1 MNRLTLMLL
10 FCTAIQAAS
19 GQRILKDTLPLSLEL
34 ELGLIDLPFM
44 TDAAKTETIRRLDG
58 SAAVPGRFNGKGY
71 GVFYRNPGMTQA
83 TDMAHNLHGSLYY
96 AHNALWQRLKKPRT
110 TAGYVLN
117 RLLAN
122 ATALGTDYL
131 AIKLPYGYAFQHE
144 EFHRA
149 VMTARHIYSY
159 DAVWDFGKGLDIAV
173 TRVKDAD
180 LVYLKKHFPADQVR
194 LLAAGVEGEYA
205 YFRRMQQDNF
215 FRKSGYPFVGL
226 SLLGTFH
233 AINYVK
239 LPLSGRFNR
248 ITDSILAQDKN
259 NILARDFT
267 GYDFSS
273 WVYDLFTPEEAYA
286 ARGNWP
292 GGVGIKRPVSA
303 AQLNPEMKR
312 FLKETGHM
320 QYLNLVSPFMIGI
333 NRIQLRPGVLFNF
346 ALRSVPTSF
355 GYYAGGDF
363 FLDLY
368 NRQFLV
374 SLGVNR
380 NDALTL
386 PALEMR
392 TYGLRKTASARF
404 DSDVHLAAWL
414 QPRDQLFF
422 SRKGVLGMSL
432 GVQPHYALTRRF
444 SLMGSFSYKTRG
456 WMFENPYLDQKC
468 TGNLGFRWKVW

>member
-10 FCTAIQAAS
+10 FCTAIQAAF
-19 GQRILKDTLPLSLEL
+19 GQRILKDTLPPSLEL
-34 ELGLIDLPFM
+34 ELHLIDLPFM
-44 TDAAKTETIRRLDG
+44 TDAAKTETIRRQDG
-58 SAAVPGRFNGKGY
+58 SAVFPGRFNGKGY
-71 GVFYRNPGMTQA
+71 GAFYRNPGMTQA

-96 AHNALWQRLKKPRT
+96 AHNALWKRLKKPRT

-149 VMTARHIYSY
+149 VMTARHVYSY

-180 LVYLKKHFPADQVR
+180 LVYLKKRFPADQVR
-194 LLAAGVEGEYA
+194 LAAAGVEGEYA

-259 NILARDFT
+259 DILARDFT
-267 GYDFSS
+267 GYDFSA
-273 WVYDLFTPEEAYA
+273 WVYDLFTPEEPYET
-286 ARGNWP
+286 RGSWP
-292 GGVGIKRPVSA
+292 DGVGIRRPVSA
-303 AQLNPEMKR
+303 SQLSPGMKH
-312 FLKETGHM
+312 FLKETGRM

-392 TYGLRKTASARF
+392 AYGLQKRASKRF
-404 DSDVHLAAWL
+404 HTDVHLAAWL
-414 QPRDQLFF
+414 QPKDQLFF
-422 SRKGVLGMSL
+422 SRQSVLGMGLS
-432 GVQPHYALTRRF
+432 VQPYYALTRRF
-444 SLMGSFSYKTRG
+444 GLMGSLSYKTRG
-456 WMFENPYLDQKC
+456 WMFENPYLDQKF

>member
-1 MNRLTLMLL
+1 MLL
-10 FCTAIQAAS
+10 FCAAVQAAS
-19 GQRILKDTLPLSLEL
+19 GQRILKDTLPPSLEL
-34 ELGLIDLPFM
+34 ELRLMDLPFM
-44 TDAAKTETIRRLDG
+44 TDAAKTETIRKQGG
-58 SAAVPGRFNGKGY
+58 SAAFPVRFNGKGY
-71 GVFYRNPGMTQA
+71 GAFYRNPGMSQA

-110 TAGYVLN
+110 TEGYVLN

-122 ATALGTDYL
+122 ATALATDYL

-149 VMTARHIYSY
+149 VMTARHIYSD

-194 LLAAGVEGEYA
+194 LSAAGVEGEYA

-226 SLLGTFH
+226 SLLGTLH

-259 NILARDFT
+259 DILARDFT

-273 WVYDLFTPEEAYA
+273 WVYDLFTPDEPYA

-303 AQLNPEMKR
+303 GQLSPEMKR
-312 FLKETGHM
+312 FLKETGRM
-320 QYLNLVSPFMIGI
+320 QYLNLVSPFMAGI

-363 FLDLY
+363 FLDLH
-368 NRQFLV
+368 NRRLLV
-374 SLGVNR
+374 SVGVNR

-392 TYGLRKTASARF
+392 AYELGKKALEGF
-404 DSDVHLAAWL
+404 NMDIHLAAWL
-414 QPRDQLFF
+414 QPKDQRFF
-422 SRKGVLGMSL
+422 SKQGVLGMGL
-432 GVQPHYALTRRF
+432 GVQPRYALTRRF
-444 SLMGSFSYKTRG
+444 GLTGSFSYKTRG
-456 WMFENPYLDQKC
+456 WMFENPYLDRKF
-468 TGNLGFRWKVW
+468 TGCLGFRWKVW